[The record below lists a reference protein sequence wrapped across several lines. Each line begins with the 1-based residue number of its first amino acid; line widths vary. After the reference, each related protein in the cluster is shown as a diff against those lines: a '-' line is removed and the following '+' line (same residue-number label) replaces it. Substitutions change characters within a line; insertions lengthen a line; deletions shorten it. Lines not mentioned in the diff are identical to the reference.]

1 MGSWDGTNP
10 VLASRKPKTNAVGE
24 ETQGLRQSSKAK
36 IKGRC
41 LRFKV
46 IAFY

>member
-1 MGSWDGTNP
+1 MGSWDGTKP
-10 VLASRKPKTNAVGE
+10 VLASRKPSTNAVGE
-24 ETQGLRQSSKAK
+24 ETQGLKQSSNEK